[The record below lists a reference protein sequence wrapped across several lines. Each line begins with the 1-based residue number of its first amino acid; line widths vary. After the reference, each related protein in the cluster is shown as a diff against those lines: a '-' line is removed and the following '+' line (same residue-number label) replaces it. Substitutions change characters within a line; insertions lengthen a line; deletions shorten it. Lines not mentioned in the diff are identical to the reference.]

1 MKEEEKILSLDQESI
16 VIYITKRFVR
26 ERLIK
31 RKGNKFL
38 PSLRDVGYE

>member
-26 ERLIK
+26 ERLII